1 MNQNRIFT
9 RMQEDRTDIEL
20 WALIKR
26 DDSRALALLFRRYYF
41 ILLRQGMQI
50 VQDPEL
56 LKDAANELFYR
67 IWLRR
72 TELSQVENINSYL
85 RVMYRNQLLLEIKQ
99 QKKQD
104 EQLKIYSHTT
114 ETGELSY
121 EDILVG
127 IQVKTE
133 QKLKLKQAFEQLTP
147 RQKEYLRLNFY
158 DGMSYEQIALQ
169 TGQTVKTVYN
179 TTYEALKKLR
189 QQIIL

>member
-1 MNQNRIFT
+1 ML
-9 RMQEDRTDIEL
+9 EDRTDIEL

-26 DDSRALALLFRRYYF
+26 DDSRALAILFRRYYF
-41 ILLRQGMQI
+41 ILLRQGMQFI
-50 VQDPEL
+50 QDPEL
-56 LKDAANELFYR
+56 LKDAANEVFYR

-72 TELSQVENINSYL
+72 AELSQVENIDAYL
-85 RVMYRNQLLLEIKQ
+85 RAMYRNQLLLEIRK

-114 ETGELSY
+114 ETGELAY

-158 DGMSYEQIALQ
+158 DGMSYEQIAHR
-169 TGQTVKTVYN
+169 TGQSVKTVYN

-189 QQIIL
+189 QQIVL